1 MSENRIP
8 LGFLSPA
15 QIQDAIRGDSAAR
28 IPYGTRVMARLL
40 AAKFDRM
47 LAVGARVADGSP
59 LAVHAARLTTV
70 EEREAVARTLR
81 RSLDDAR
88 NGNALMSSRVP
99 LNVPN
104 IMAAEDRIDQ
114 VTLRLHSPRPV
125 TARGV
130 ARLRM
135 LLADGTGPL
144 YRYGRG
150 DLEGRLGAALAA
162 L

>member
-1 MSENRIP
+1 MSEHRLP
-8 LGFLSPA
+8 LGFLSPT
-15 QIQDAIRGDSAAR
+15 QIQDAVRRDEETHIS
-28 IPYGTRVMARLL
+28 YGTRVMARLL

-47 LAVGARVADGSP
+47 LAVGVSAPAGSA
-59 LAVHAARLTTV
+59 LATHAERLTSV
-70 EEREAVARTLR
+70 EEREAIARTLR
-81 RSLDDAR
+81 RSVDDAR
-88 NGNALMSSRVP
+88 NPDGRVSSRVP

-104 IMAAEDRIDQ
+104 ITAAADRIDQ

-125 TARGV
+125 TSRGV
-130 ARLRM
+130 ARLR
-135 LLADGTGPL
+135 LLLSDGTGPM

>member
-1 MSENRIP
+1 MSEHRLS

-15 QIQDAIRGDSAAR
+15 QIHDAIRRDEPRR

-47 LAVGARVADGSP
+47 LAVGVRPAEGSP
-59 LAVHAARLTTV
+59 LAVHADRLTSV
-70 EEREAVARTLR
+70 DERESIAHSLR

-88 NGNALMSSRVP
+88 NRGAHMSYRVP

-104 IMAAEDRIDQ
+104 IVAAEDRIDQ

-125 TARGV
+125 NARGM
-130 ARLRM
+130 ARLRV
-135 LLADGTGPL
+135 LLADGAGPMYL
-144 YRYGRG
+144 YGRG